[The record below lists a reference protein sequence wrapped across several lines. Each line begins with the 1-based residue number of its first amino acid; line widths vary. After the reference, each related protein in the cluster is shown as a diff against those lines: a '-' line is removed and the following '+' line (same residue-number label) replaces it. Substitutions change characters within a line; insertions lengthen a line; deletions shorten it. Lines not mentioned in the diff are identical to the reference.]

1 MVGSRSGGL
10 PVGDPERNRRA
21 AAGRRGQ
28 RLHRRLRRCKHADD
42 PEGQAVFID
51 GGVLYGPG
59 KAANAGGVAVS
70 ALEMPQ
76 SSQRLYSTREEVD
89 QRLHGIMKRIHQVSL
104 DAATEYGTGNY
115 LNGANIAGFTKV
127 ADAMIDQGS
136 SEPTNALDSVSSRI
150 ELRICYHESRRRDG

>member
-1 MVGSRSGGL
+1 MDNGCIAVSEGANM
-10 PVGDPERNRRA
+10 PTT
-21 AAGRRGQ
+21 
-28 RLHRRLRRCKHADD
+28 

-70 ALEMPQ
+70 ALEMAQ

-104 DAATEYGTGNY
+104 DAATEYGTPGNY

-127 ADAMIDQGS
+127 ADAMIDQG
-136 SEPTNALDSVSSRI
+136 LI
-150 ELRICYHESRRRDG
+150 